1 MRLKVSRNIIET
13 FNLTKHFGPV
23 RALNGVNLEVP
34 KNSIFG
40 FLGPNGSGKTTTI
53 KLLLGLQKPTNGTAE
68 VFGKDMVQDSLEIR
82 TSIGYLAQDPA
93 YHDHMTARQILNFRA
108 KFYYSGSKD
117 AIQNRV
123 AESIELVDLDDKADR
138 PIKGF
143 SEGEKQRLGIA
154 QAQINHPDLLILD
167 EPASSLDPMGRR
179 DVLNIMRDLKKHSTI
194 FYSTH
199 ILDDVQRVS
208 THVAILK
215 LGYMVTQAPI
225 GDLLKCGNELLYYI
239 TVKGDPSKAYA
250 LINSQD
256 WVTGVIIENT
266 EGKPTLMVN
275 VNDSQIAEDE
285 LLKLVVTESDN
296 TVTKFGKK
304 EHELEEI
311 FMNMVEVQQ

>member
-1 MRLKVSRNIIET
+1 MPNNIIET
-13 FNLTKHFGPV
+13 LNLTKHFDPI
-23 RALNGVNLEVP
+23 RAIDGINLKVP

-53 KLLLGLQKPTNGTAE
+53 KLLLGLQKPTNGSAE
-68 VFGKDMVQDSLEIR
+68 VFGKDIVKDGLEIR
-82 TSIGYLAQDPA
+82 QRIGYLAQDPA
-93 YHDHMTARQILNFRA
+93 YHEHMTARQILNFRA
-108 KFYYSGSKD
+108 KFYYKDSKD

-167 EPASSLDPMGRR
+167 EPVSSLDPMGRR
-179 DVLNIMRDLKKHSTI
+179 DVLNIMKDLREHSTI

-215 LGYMVTQAPI
+215 RGCLVTQAPI
-225 GDLLKCGNELLYYI
+225 DDLLTGENELLYYI
-239 TVKGDPSKAYA
+239 TVKGDHKRAYG
-250 LINSQD
+250 LLKSQD
-256 WVTGVIIENT
+256 WVTGV
-266 EGKPTLMVN
+266 TLDNNKDKMTLKVT
-275 VNDSQIAEDE
+275 VNDNQAAEDD
-285 LLKLVVTESDN
+285 LLRLIVNGSDSIVIN
-296 TVTKFGKK
+296 FGQQ